1 MKTLFKSK
9 AIGLL
14 FLVLVAC
21 TAGYSQDTK
30 VFVTDTGAKYHRETC
45 RYLRLS
51 KSELTLDSAKEK
63 GYTACKVC
71 KPVTTPSTLETEKTS
86 VSPQTTTPTRS
97 SSSTGTTRQCSAITQ
112 KGTRCKR
119 TTTSSSGKCWQHE

>member
-1 MKTLFKSK
+1 MKTLFKLR
-9 AIGLL
+9 AISFLL
-14 FLVLVAC
+14 FFLFVASL
-21 TAGYSQDTK
+21 GYSQEAK

-45 RYLRLS
+45 SYLRLS
-51 KSELTLDSAKEK
+51 KSELTLDIAKEK

-71 KPVTTPSTLETEKTS
+71 RPATTQVAAVHHKAS

-97 SSSTGTTRQCSAITQ
+97 SSTTGTTSQCSSITQ

-119 TTTSSSGKCWQHE
+119 TTTSPSGKCWQHE

>member
-1 MKTLFKSK
+1 MKATVQTRIL
-9 AIGLL
+9 GLWLL
-14 FLVLVAC
+14 FLVAC
-21 TAGYSQDTK
+21 APVYPQEVK

-51 KSELTLDSAKEK
+51 KSELTLDSAKVK

-71 KPVTTPSTLETEKTS
+71 KPVVSENSVEPEETAI
-86 VSPQTTTPTRS
+86 SPQTTTPTRS
-97 SSSTGTTRQCSAITQ
+97 SSSTGNTKQCSAITQ

-119 TTTSSSGKCWQHE
+119 TTTSSSGKCWQHD